1 MTPAEFL
8 KALRENPR
16 THFYVVTPDGGGM
29 VRLVPRILRAIAAAQ
44 DVRIVDG
51 ASLTVTLARRLAQEA
66 GMAPVAGGAVTHF
79 VIWRAETLGAAAAA
93 ALLYAVEE
101 SPRGR
106 FVFVSS
112 QIPQGALRPLAS
124 RCSRV
129 SLPFLSKRAVLGNLQ
144 ALREDARMAA
154 DKDLWDGTLGGTLAN
169 IREVN
174 VRAQILA
181 AIAQG
186 MQGLPDL
193 VAFADSPVFDRV
205 LAEHL
210 TAEERSFLE
219 RDSSPERRKLVAFS
233 LLSRRTA

>member
-8 KALRENPR
+8 KALREQPR
-16 THFYVVTPDGGGM
+16 THFYVVTPDGDGM
-29 VRLVPRILRAIAAAQ
+29 VRLIPRVLRAVAAVQ
-44 DVRIVDG
+44 DVRVRD
-51 ASLTVTLARRLAQEA
+51 ASALSLTEVRELAREA
-66 GMAPVAGGAVTHF
+66 GMAPIAGGEVTHF
-79 VIWRAETLGAAAAA
+79 VLWRASRLNRAAAT
-93 ALLYAVEE
+93 ALLAAVEE

-112 QIPQGALRPLAS
+112 RVPEGPLRPLAS

-181 AIAQG
+181 ALAQG

-233 LLSRRTA
+233 LLSRRST